1 MFHAIAVLMLT
12 AAPAPVFGAGVAGD
26 FDVVRVNG
34 VAIRQSEVL
43 DRLWKRYGSPTLE
56 EMVDELLMRQAAAAK
71 KITASNADIDR
82 RFARLQAQFGTREL
96 LVSQLEQA
104 GTTVAKVKED
114 LADEIVRERLV
125 TAEKGIKVGDDEL
138 KKAFE
143 ANKDKLGKPEAVHLR
158 HILAKTEA
166 EANELAA
173 KVKAGADFQALAR
186 EKSLAASGK
195 AAGGD
200 YGFVSRGMLP
210 AEIDEVA
217 FSLKA
222 GEIKIVPSPRGWHI
236 LQVVEQRA
244 AQTAVFDEIKDDLRE
259 MLLAEKLKE
268 ASAPYLLELRRKADI
283 KTSEAAAQPS
293 KARKP

>member
-1 MFHAIAVLMLT
+1 MFLTLAAAVL
-12 AAPAPVFGAGVAGD
+12 AAFASSARAAVPGD

-34 VAIRQSEVL
+34 TAIRQSEVL
-43 DRLWKRYGSPTLE
+43 DRLWKRYGSQTLE
-56 EMVDELLMRQAAAAK
+56 EMVDELLLRQAATSK
-71 KITASNADIDR
+71 KISAADAEVDR
-82 RFARLQAQFGTREL
+82 RFARLQAQFGSKEL

-125 TAEKGIKVGDDEL
+125 VETKGLKIGDDEL
-138 KKAFE
+138 KKAFD

-158 HILAKTEA
+158 HILAKNEA

-173 KVKAGADFQALAR
+173 KIKGGADFTVLAR

-210 AEIDEVA
+210 PEIDAVA
-217 FSLKA
+217 FGLNP
-222 GEIKIVPSPRGWHI
+222 GEIKIVAGPRGQHL
-236 LQVVEQRA
+236 LQAVEKRPSSP
-244 AQTAVFDEIKDDLRE
+244 AVFAEVKDDLRE
-259 MLLAEKLKE
+259 MLLAEKIKD
-268 ASAPYLLELRRKADI
+268 ASGPFLLELRRKADI
-283 KTSEAAAQPS
+283 KTPGQPKPEA
-293 KARKP
+293 KKK

>member
-1 MFHAIAVLMLT
+1 MFQAIAAAMLI
-12 AAPAPVFGAGVAGD
+12 AAPASAAGASVPGD

-43 DRLWKRYGSPTLE
+43 ERLWKRYGTQTLE

-71 KITASNADIDR
+71 KIKASDADIDK
-82 RFARLQAQFGTREL
+82 RFARLQAQFGSREL

-125 TAEKGIKVGDDEL
+125 VDAKGLKVGDDDL
-138 KKAFE
+138 KKAFD

-158 HILAKTEA
+158 HILAKTET
-166 EANELAA
+166 EANELVA
-173 KVKAGADFQALAR
+173 KVKAGADFQTLAR

-210 AEIDEVA
+210 PEIDDVA

-222 GEIKIVPSPRGWHI
+222 GEIKIIAGPRGWHI
-236 LQVVEQRA
+236 LQVVEKRA
-244 AQTAVFDEIKDDLRE
+244 ASGAAFDEVKEDLRE
-259 MLLAEKLKE
+259 MLLAEKLKD
-268 ASAPYLLELRRKADI
+268 ASAPFLLELRRKADI
-283 KTSEAAAQPS
+283 KTPGQPRPAATS
-293 KARKP
+293 KTK